1 MQPITQKHAGCKS
14 HLGCVDAR
22 VDHDGQDG
30 GVDELR
36 QEQLVGKARL
46 LRAAAPRRARH
57 AVFSRSKH
65 VLIDVFT

>member
-1 MQPITQKHAGCKS
+1 
-14 HLGCVDAR
+14 
-22 VDHDGQDG
+22 
-30 GVDELR
+30 LR